1 LLLYC
6 RTHIMIFYNRNFAG
20 KLGFAVLFLFAS
32 LSAFAQTNADKI
44 VAIIGKNK
52 IVLQSDIDAQLIQAK
67 QQSPSYSEDVLRCQL
82 LQQMI
87 VQKILVEQADRDSVM
102 VSDDDVDATLDNR
115 VRYFIRLYGSKE
127 NLEKVSG
134 KTIYQLKD
142 EYRDV
147 IKEGMIAEKMST
159 QILQNVK
166 ITPAEVKAF
175 YDKIPADS
183 LPLLPATVELGQV
196 VVDPPV
202 STEMAD
208 YARTKLEGIRKRI
221 VENKESFETLAG
233 IYSEDPGSRDNGGRI
248 NGVSRNGSGW
258 APEFVTATFKLQ
270 DGEVSP
276 VIKTKFGYHI
286 IQMIS
291 RKGDEAD
298 VRHILIRPQQTTADF
313 KAAMDK
319 LDSVRSLLIAGKITF
334 PEAVGKYST
343 DDAAK
348 RTGGMIADPNTG
360 NTQIEMSKL
369 DPSMIMVL
377 DSLQPGSYSHPHVF
391 TTDAGDKSCRIVF
404 LKGRSAPHKANLKD
418 DYNALQNYALNQKK
432 AQKMQEW
439 VAQKLPT
446 YYLKVDPEYHSC
458 GEFKSWNLDASATK

>member
-1 LLLYC
+1 
-6 RTHIMIFYNRNFAG
+6 MIFNNRTILN
-20 KLGFAVLFLFAS
+20 KLSIAVLFLFAA
-32 LSAFAQTNADKI
+32 LSTYAQSTNADKI
-44 VAIIGKNK
+44 VAIVGKNK

-67 QQSPSYSEDVLRCQL
+67 QQSPGYDENILKCQL

-87 VQKILVEQADRDSVM
+87 VQKLLVEQADRDSVV

-115 VRYFIRLYGSKE
+115 VRYFIRMYGSKE

-147 IKEGMIAEKMST
+147 IKEGMLSEKESG

-183 LPLLPATVELGQV
+183 LPLLPATVEIGQV
-196 VVDPPV
+196 VIDPPV
-202 STEMAD
+202 SPEMND

-221 VENKESFETLAG
+221 VEGKESFESLAG

-248 NGVSRNGSGW
+248 NDVSRNGGGW

-291 RKGDEAD
+291 RKGDNAD
-298 VRHILIRPQQTTADF
+298 VRHILIRGQVTTADF
-313 KAAMDK
+313 KKAMDK
-319 LDSVRSLLIAGKITF
+319 LDSVRSELIAGKITF

-369 DPSMIMVL
+369 DPAMIMVL
-377 DSLQPGSYSHPHVF
+377 DSLQPGSFSHPHVF
-391 TTDAGDKSCRIVF
+391 TNDGGDKSCRIVF
-404 LKGRSAPHKANLKD
+404 LKTRSAPHKANLKD
-418 DYNALQNYALNQKK
+418 DYSALQNYALNQKK
-432 AQKMQEW
+432 AQKMQQW

-446 YYLKVDPEYHSC
+446 YYLKIDPEYRSC
-458 GEFKSWNLDASATK
+458 GVFKDWNLDAGASK

>member
-1 LLLYC
+1 
-6 RTHIMIFYNRNFAG
+6 MIFYNRNFAG

-258 APEFVTATFKLQ
+258 APERNRLPRRA
-270 DGEVSP
+270 
-276 VIKTKFGYHI
+276 
-286 IQMIS
+286 
-291 RKGDEAD
+291 R
-298 VRHILIRPQQTTADF
+298 ILR
-313 KAAMDK
+313 
-319 LDSVRSLLIAGKITF
+319 G
-334 PEAVGKYST
+334 
-343 DDAAK
+343 
-348 RTGGMIADPNTG
+348 
-360 NTQIEMSKL
+360 
-369 DPSMIMVL
+369 
-377 DSLQPGSYSHPHVF
+377 
-391 TTDAGDKSCRIVF
+391 
-404 LKGRSAPHKANLKD
+404 GRSSPGNRQSR
-418 DYNALQNYALNQKK
+418 AL
-432 AQKMQEW
+432 E
-439 VAQKLPT
+439 
-446 YYLKVDPEYHSC
+446 S
-458 GEFKSWNLDASATK
+458 EFDG